1 MRKLAPVRVSCW
13 ADFFISYCVYIMT
26 RSFQISLFEG
36 TLQVDKN
43 YTRTIQNCKHAHVL
57 PVPVNQK
64 TDFTPKLVVVSHLHD
79 TVARF
84 STEWNSRPGT
94 TTRVNLCQGD
104 SCRHDMLW
112 WYHVNKC
119 RAMRG
124 NRSELTLERKSPR
137 CHVNTPLLTTSTA
150 QCLLRS
156 RNFHWN
162 LQ

>member
-13 ADFFISYCVYIMT
+13 ADFFISYRVYIMT

-36 TLQVDKN
+36 TLQVDKIHVRFKIAN
-43 YTRTIQNCKHAHVL
+43 MHMRYLFQSTRRLIS
-57 PVPVNQK
+57 
-64 TDFTPKLVVVSHLHD
+64 PKLVVVSRLRD